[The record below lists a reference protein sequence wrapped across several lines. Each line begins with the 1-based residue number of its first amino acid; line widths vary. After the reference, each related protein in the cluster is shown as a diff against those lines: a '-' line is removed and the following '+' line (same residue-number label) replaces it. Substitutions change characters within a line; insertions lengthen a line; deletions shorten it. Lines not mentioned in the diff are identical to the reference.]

1 MSARKGVNALPFYST
16 AEAGKRGG
24 CRGETPRT
32 PPSRLAAQPRGRNA
46 TTSSCVRPL
55 KAGPNCTST
64 VVRRRAHTYQMY
76 WEVVTTS
83 SSK

>member
-16 AEAGKRGG
+16 AEGASEVVVGG
-24 CRGETPRT
+24 R
-32 PPSRLAAQPRGRNA
+32 PPEPPLRVAQSRGRNA
-46 TTSSCVRPL
+46 TTRSCMMPL
-55 KAGPNCTST
+55 KAGPDCTST